1 MLTEPIRLP
10 RGVETGDGDD
20 LHRILSDL
28 VQVSARVTRLAA
40 RIVKD
45 PESLATWR
53 TLSVLQASG
62 PMRVGELASISQ
74 VAQPTMT
81 RIVSGLVERDWI
93 KRIADTDD
101 ARAWQLAISS
111 KGVVA
116 LSEWRSRLATA
127 LLPIFSDLD
136 ENETRIIRNAIELVR
151 PRVTQRPADLSAQA
165 EKESK

>member
-10 RGVETGDGDD
+10 RGVEASDGDD

-40 RIVKD
+40 KIVKD

-74 VAQPTMT
+74 V
-81 RIVSGLVERDWI
+81 G
-93 KRIADTDD
+93 
-101 ARAWQLAISS
+101 
-111 KGVVA
+111 
-116 LSEWRSRLATA
+116 
-127 LLPIFSDLD
+127 
-136 ENETRIIRNAIELVR
+136 
-151 PRVTQRPADLSAQA
+151 
-165 EKESK
+165 

>member
-1 MLTEPIRLP
+1 
-10 RGVETGDGDD
+10 
-20 LHRILSDL
+20 
-28 VQVSARVTRLAA
+28 
-40 RIVKD
+40 
-45 PESLATWR
+45 
-53 TLSVLQASG
+53 
-62 PMRVGELASISQ
+62 
-74 VAQPTMT
+74 MT

-136 ENETRIIRNAIELVR
+136 ENETRTIRNAIELVR